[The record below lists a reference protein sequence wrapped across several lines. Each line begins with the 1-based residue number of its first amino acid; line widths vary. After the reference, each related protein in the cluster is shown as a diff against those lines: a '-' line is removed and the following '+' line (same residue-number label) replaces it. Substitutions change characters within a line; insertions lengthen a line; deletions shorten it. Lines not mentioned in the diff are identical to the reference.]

1 MMSMIKIRMIAG
13 NCRSRPLKAGE
24 SGSALIISLMILIVL
39 TLLGLSA
46 VRTTI
51 LEEKMAGNHREDNL
65 AFQSAESALRDAE
78 AFIESVASVNAFN
91 DTGGLYSQATSDPD
105 YFSTATWGATNSVGY
120 SGTIAGVASQPR
132 YIIKYVGV
140 ISAGGAALNIGGYG
154 NQQASVLHAFRIT
167 ARGTGGRDTTQAIL
181 QEYYGRRM

>member
-1 MMSMIKIRMIAG
+1 MGKIKMNMAAG
-13 NCRSRPLKAGE
+13 NHRNKSLKASE
-24 SGSALIISLMILIVL
+24 SGLALIVSLMILIVL

-46 VRTTI
+46 ARTTV
-51 LEEKMAGNHREDNL
+51 LEEKMAGNLRDENL

-91 DTGGLYSQATSDPD
+91 DTGGLYSQATPDPD
-105 YFSTATWGATNSVGY
+105 YFSTASWGATNSLAY
-120 SGTIAGVASQPR
+120 SGSIPGVASQPR

-140 ISAGGAALNIGGYG
+140 ISSGGAALNIGGYG

-167 ARGTGGRDTTQAIL
+167 ARGTGGRDSTRAIL
-181 QEYYGRRM
+181 QEFYARRM